1 MGVNRGVGN
10 GLRKGLYNGN
20 RTRLWKVNRSAPTSR
35 LAFEF
40 YLANQDAMVVQ
51 YNGRFIVIKDDE
63 VVGAYD
69 SDLEAVTK
77 TKKVHSLGTF
87 LVQKVSAGEA
97 DYTAAFHSS
106 SSPLSFLHRREPR
119 VAGQATRGGVEGR
132 GASFAPPAGR

>member
-1 MGVNRGVGN
+1 MSNDLKR
-10 GLRKGLYNGN
+10 
-20 RTRLWKVNRSAPTSR
+20 
-35 LAFEF
+35 AFEF
-40 YLANQDAMVVQ
+40 YLANQDAMVEQ

-97 DYTAAFHSS
+97 DYTATFHSS

>member
-1 MGVNRGVGN
+1 MEGQQISTD
-10 GLRKGLYNGN
+10 LK
-20 RTRLWKVNRSAPTSR
+20 K
-35 LAFEF
+35 AFEF
-40 YLANQDAMVVQ
+40 YLANQDAMVEQ

-97 DYTAAFHSS
+97 DYTATFHSS